1 MMQHARATMVVMR
14 RDLGQLF
21 GTPLLWVLMGVF
33 FIATGMV
40 YLSLLLGF
48 IDDAVREEYEISINI
63 TIGVIE
69 PICWTIH
76 FFLLVQVPLLTMR
89 TIAEERRM
97 GTMNLLRTLPV
108 GDWPVIIGKWLANS
122 IALLVYLSITLVFP
136 IITAI
141 LSDPEW
147 PVIIASYIALA
158 MVTFSYTALGVFYSS
173 LSESQVVA
181 AVLTFVT
188 LFAMLVFSQ
197 LADAFGSADLS
208 LLANHLTFMAQL
220 EGFFKGNI
228 ASENIVYFVLFTS
241 LFLFFGVR
249 QMESLRWRA

>member
-1 MMQHARATMVVMR
+1 MKQALRATFVVMQ

-21 GTPLLWVLMGVF
+21 GTPLLWVLAGVF

-48 IDDAVREEYEISINI
+48 VDDTIREAHDISINV

-89 TIAEERRM
+89 TIAEERRQ
-97 GTMNLLRTLPV
+97 GTMNLLRTMPV
-108 GDWPVIIGKWLANS
+108 GDWPVIVGKWLANS
-122 IALLVYLSITLVFP
+122 LALIAYLAITLVFP
-136 IITAI
+136 IITSI
-141 LSDPEW
+141 ISDPEW

-158 MVTFSYTALGVFYSS
+158 MVIFAYSALGVFYSS

-208 LLANHLTFMAQL
+208 LLANHLTFMSQL
-220 EGFFKGNI
+220 NGFFKGDI
-228 ASENIVYFVLFTS
+228 ASENVVYFTLFTI

-249 QMESLRWRA
+249 QMESLRWRS